1 MNTKLNLWD
10 ILITQCMNILE
21 LSWTD
26 ENEIQDKD
34 GSILET
40 YDFETIFLNTPIS
53 VDNDE
58 IDCVLVFGDG
68 CVEFHLKND
77 LDAVNWGEFDDE
89 IIIKVIE
96 DLSK

>member
-1 MNTKLNLWD
+1 MGKTRKFQILIKLWD

-40 YDFETIFLNTPIS
+40 YDFEILIF
-53 VDNDE
+53 
-58 IDCVLVFGDG
+58 
-68 CVEFHLKND
+68 
-77 LDAVNWGEFDDE
+77 
-89 IIIKVIE
+89 
-96 DLSK
+96 